1 MDWALARAPG
11 ACQGGWMKQ
20 RMIAAAVAT
29 VTVCVLIVSVQMA
42 QTRFRQPNSEYQ
54 ERRSKLAT
62 GVDGPVVVFGYTGH
76 EDASEVAIFFQEE
89 SFYYLTGHSEP
100 GAALIL
106 LPKGPKAKPADGPS
120 EILYLP
126 AHDNRKQKWEGPQMG
141 PNDPGVSEKTGFA
154 EVREFDKMEGDL
166 QKVSA
171 TYSNF
176 YTLMAPKDEEGYPHF
191 GSWNA
196 WLHHAVPNVKLRDIS
211 GEIFA
216 MRQVKSAGELALL
229 QKAVDLSVDAHLDAM
244 KRMRPGL
251 FEYQVAARM
260 KEIHEFGGCARE
272 AYSPIV
278 GTGLNSTVLHYARLD
293 DEIQDRDVVVIDV
306 AGEYGGYAADIT
318 RTLPANGK
326 FTARQ
331 REIYEIVLG
340 AQNAAI
346 DAVKPGV
353 RMYGEGKN
361 LQDITRKYIDSHG
374 KDKNGKSLLPYYIHG
389 VSHHL
394 GLDVHDPGE
403 RDRKLEPGM
412 VITVEPG
419 IYIPDEK
426 IGVRI
431 EDDVLVTADGHQLL
445 TARLPRSVEEVEKTM
460 AEGRTASG
468 ATVAGGN

>member
-1 MDWALARAPG
+1 
-11 ACQGGWMKQ
+11 MKR
-20 RMIAAAVAT
+20 RMMVGVAAAAT
-29 VTVCVLIVSVQMA
+29 VCALIVCAQMA
-42 QTRFRQPNSEYQ
+42 HARFRQPNNEYQ
-54 ERRSKLAT
+54 ERRSKLAAK
-62 GVDGPVVVFGYTGH
+62 VDAPVVIFGYTGH
-76 EDASEVAIFFQEE
+76 EDASEVAVFFQEE

-100 GAALIL
+100 GAALVL
-106 LPKGPKAKPADGPS
+106 LPKAPNAKAVDGPS

-126 AHDNRKQKWEGPQMG
+126 AHDPRKERWEGPQMG
-141 PNDPGVSEKTGFA
+141 PDDPGVGERTGFA
-154 EVREFDKMEGDL
+154 EVRAFDKMEGDL
-166 QKVSA
+166 RKLSA
-171 TYSNF
+171 TYSSF
-176 YTLMAPKDEEGYPHF
+176 YTLLAPKDEEGYPHF
-191 GSWNA
+191 GNWNG
-196 WLHHAVPNVKLRDIS
+196 WLHHAAPGAKLRDVAS
-211 GEIFA
+211 EIFA
-216 MRQVKSAGELALL
+216 MRQVKSVGELALL
-229 QKAVDLSVDAHLDAM
+229 QKAVDVSVDAHLDAM
-244 KRMRPGL
+244 KRMRAGL

-278 GTGLNSTVLHYARLD
+278 GAGLNSTVLHYARLD
-293 DEIQDRDVVVIDV
+293 SEIQDGDVVVLDV

-326 FTARQ
+326 FTPRQ

-361 LQDITRKYIDSHG
+361 LQDITQKYIDTHG

-431 EDDVLVTADGHQLL
+431 EDDVLVTKDGHQLL
-445 TARLPRSVEEVEKTM
+445 TARLPRTVDEVEKVM
-460 AEGRTASG
+460 ADGRAAAGSS
-468 ATVAGGN
+468 AAGGN

>member
-1 MDWALARAPG
+1 
-11 ACQGGWMKQ
+11 MK
-20 RMIAAAVAT
+20 RRIIAAAALAAT
-29 VTVCVLIVSVQMA
+29 VWMLIVCVPA
-42 QTRFRQPNSEYQ
+42 AHARFRQPNSEYQ
-54 ERRSKLAT
+54 ERRSRLAA
-62 GVDGPVVVFGYTGH
+62 GADGPVVVFGYTGH

-89 SFYYLTGHSEP
+89 SFYYLTGSSQP
-100 GAALIL
+100 GAAVVL
-106 LPKGPKAKPADGPS
+106 LPKAPNGKATDGPS
-120 EILYLP
+120 EILYLAP
-126 AHDNRKQKWEGPQMG
+126 RDLKKERWEGPQLG
-141 PNDPGVSEKTGFA
+141 PDDPAASEKTGFA
-154 EVREFDKMEGDL
+154 EVRSFDKMEGDL
-166 QKVSA
+166 QKLSG

-176 YTLMAPKDEEGYPHF
+176 YTLLPPKGEEGYPHL
-191 GSWNA
+191 GNWTA
-196 WLHHAVPNVKLRDIS
+196 WMHRVVPNAKLKDI
-211 GEIFA
+211 GYAIFA
-216 MRQVKSAGELALL
+216 MRQVKSPGELALL

-251 FEYQVAARM
+251 FEYQVSARM
-260 KEIHEFGGCARE
+260 KEIHEFGGCSRE

-293 DEIQDRDVVVIDV
+293 DQIEDGDVVVIDV

-318 RTLPANGK
+318 RTLPASGK
-326 FTARQ
+326 FAARQ

-346 DAVKPGV
+346 DAVKPGA
-353 RMYGEGKN
+353 RMYGEGHT
-361 LQDITRKYIDSHG
+361 LQEITQKYIDRHG

-419 IYIPDEK
+419 IYIPEEK

-431 EDDVLVTADGHQLL
+431 EDDVLVTKDGHQLL
-445 TARLPRSVEEVEKTM
+445 TARLPRSVDEVEKVM
-460 AEGRTASG
+460 AEGRAASLSS
-468 ATVAGGN
+468 AAGGN

>member
-1 MDWALARAPG
+1 
-11 ACQGGWMKQ
+11 MKR
-20 RMIAAAVAT
+20 RMIAGVAAAA
-29 VTVCVLIVSVQMA
+29 TVCVLIVCAQMA
-42 QTRFRQPNSEYQ
+42 HARFRQPNDEYQ
-54 ERRSKLAT
+54 ERRSKLAA
-62 GVDGPVVVFGYTGH
+62 GLDGPVVVFGYTGR
-76 EDASEVAIFFQEE
+76 EDASEVAVFFQEE

-100 GAALIL
+100 GAALVL
-106 LPKGPKAKPADGPS
+106 LPKASNAKAMDGPS
-120 EILYLP
+120 EIFYLP
-126 AHDNRKQKWEGPQMG
+126 AHDTRKERWEGPQLAPG
-141 PNDPGVSEKTGFA
+141 DPGVSEKTGFA
-154 EVREFDKMEGDL
+154 EVRAFDKMEADL
-166 QKVSA
+166 QKLSA

-176 YTLMAPKDEEGYPHF
+176 YTLVAPKDEAGYPHL
-191 GSWNA
+191 GDWNA
-196 WLHHAVPNVKLRDIS
+196 WLHHAVPSAKLRDIAPA
-211 GEIFA
+211 IFA
-216 MRQVKSAGELALL
+216 MRQVKSQGELALL

-278 GTGLNSTVLHYARLD
+278 GAGLDSTVLHYARLD
-293 DEIQDRDVVVIDV
+293 NEIQDGEVVVIDV

-318 RTLPANGK
+318 RTLPASGK
-326 FTARQ
+326 FTDRQ

-340 AQNAAI
+340 AQNAAL

-353 RMYGEGKN
+353 RMYGEGKT
-361 LQDITRKYIDSHG
+361 LQEITQKYIGSHG
-374 KDKNGKSLLPYYIHG
+374 KDNNGKSLLPYYIHG

-431 EDDVLVTADGHQLL
+431 EDDVLVTKDGHQLL
-445 TARLPRSVEEVEKTM
+445 TARLPRTVDEVEKVM
-460 AEGRTASG
+460 AEGRAASG
-468 ATVAGGN
+468 TAAAGGN